1 VAIHSTSRQTIP
13 YLIPDMPEYY
23 QLARY
28 LQSTDK
34 KHWYSNFGPLVNEL
48 ELGILDRF
56 FPGVDKE
63 RLITCSSGTA
73 AIELAIKSLSLPA
86 GSSILVPSFTFPATV
101 TAIVNCGHNPV
112 FCDVD
117 EKSWQMTPEIA
128 YDAMSFVEF
137 HGVLPVATMGMP
149 QDIDG
154 WEQFARDTQ
163 LPVIID
169 AAPAIESQK
178 VSTELTVC
186 FSLHATKAFGVGEGG
201 FVIYPSQEEAA
212 RGKKLS
218 NFGFSAG
225 VIEEV
230 GSNYKLS
237 EYHAA
242 VGLAQL
248 ERWQEVVDRRDA
260 IRRYYQSAMETIKS
274 WVFFQSHSNES
285 PGGDISY
292 LQRAVFYSSCVIGIR
307 DTRRKDN
314 HDVVNALLQLGIE
327 ARPWYK
333 PIHQHPA
340 FCEYQLMGQH
350 GEACLSVTNTLG
362 KTLFSLP
369 FHNFLV
375 NEDIDYIVNGTK
387 KSIGRRDNKSSK
399 VIRIG

>member
-1 VAIHSTSRQTIP
+1 MAIHSTSRQPIP

-48 ELGILDRF
+48 EASIAQEF
-56 FPGVDKE
+56 FPCIEKE
-63 RLITCSSGTA
+63 RLVTCSSGTA

-86 GSSILVPSFTFPATV
+86 DSRILVPSFTFPATV
-101 TAIVNCGHNPV
+101 TAIINCGHRPV

-117 EKSWQMTPEIA
+117 KNSWQLTPEIA

-149 QDIDG
+149 QDIEG
-154 WEQFARDTQ
+154 WEQFIRDTQ

-169 AAPAIESQK
+169 AAPAIESQSPSK
-178 VSTELTVC
+178 ELTVC

-201 FVIYPSQEEAA
+201 FVIYPSQEDAA
-212 RGKKLS
+212 RGKRLS
-218 NFGFSAG
+218 NFGFSEG
-225 VIEEV
+225 VIDEV

-248 ERWQEVVDRRDA
+248 ERWQEVAARRDSV
-260 IRRYYQSAMETIKS
+260 RRYYQTVIERIKS
-274 WVFFQSHSNES
+274 WVFFQGHSDES
-285 PGGDISY
+285 MNGEVSY
-292 LQRAVFYSSCVIGIR
+292 IQRSRIYSSCVVGVR
-307 DTRRKDN
+307 DTNGKENRDI
-314 HDVVNALLQLGIE
+314 VNGLQELGIE
-327 ARPWYK
+327 ARSWYK

-340 FCEYQLMGQH
+340 FVGYKLIGQH
-350 GEACLSVTNTLG
+350 GENSLCNTDALD
-362 KTLFSLP
+362 KALFSLP
-369 FHNFLV
+369 FHNFLM
-375 NEDIDYIVNGTK
+375 NEDIDYIVKGIRKNV
-387 KSIGRRDNKSSK
+387 GRRDNKSSK